1 MCQPLNLILG
11 IKNTRKEKEAIH
23 WEKTFAK
30 HTSGKELFSK
40 IHHKGLNL
48 TIKRQTHSLKK
59 NTGGKKPNSLKQ
71 MYTWQ
76 IHPM

>member
-59 NTGGKKPNSLKQ
+59 KTLEGKSP
-71 MYTWQ
+71 T
-76 IHPM
+76 H